1 MRILLAVDESHESAE
16 AARALAHVAQA
27 ERVIVLHVLEQPWSG
42 YPVLPEYP
50 LIALETARELCEA
63 ADEQMRKE
71 AQGLLDR
78 VCRTLPQKLG
88 PIVTRIETGSP
99 AETIL
104 TVAEDERAD
113 LIVMGARGRRALPEM
128 ALGSVSHAVVLHA
141 TCPTLV
147 VKTPL
152 PVLRRIL
159 VAVQGPE
166 DSAAAMRFLA
176 SKPFTT
182 AVELTVL
189 NVLPV
194 ARSVWEETPPAV
206 ESLRTRAY
214 EGARQFVNSV
224 ASQLSALG
232 YAATGITSTGFAA
245 DKIVRE
251 SETEGADLIMIG
263 CRARREATRILMG
276 SIAYAVLHWAKKP
289 ILVFR

>member
-1 MRILLAVDESHESAE
+1 
-16 AARALAHVAQA
+16 
-27 ERVIVLHVLEQPWSG
+27 
-42 YPVLPEYP
+42 VLPEYP
-50 LIALETARELCEA
+50 VIALETARELCEA

-78 VCRTLPQKLG
+78 VGGSLPQKLG

-99 AETIL
+99 AEAIL
-104 TVAEDERAD
+104 AVAEDERAD
-113 LIVMGARGRRALPEM
+113 LIVMGARGRQAVPEM
-128 ALGSVSHAVVLHA
+128 AIGSVSHAVVLHA

-152 PVLRRIL
+152 PVLRRAL
-159 VAVQGPE
+159 LAVQGPE

-176 SKPFTT
+176 TKPFAT

-189 NVLPV
+189 TVLPV

-206 ESLRTRAY
+206 ESMRTRAF
-214 EGARQFVNSV
+214 EGARRFVNDV

-232 YAATGITSTGFAA
+232 YAATGITSAGYAA
-245 DKIVRE
+245 DKILRE
-251 SETEGADLIMIG
+251 SETQGADLIMIG

-276 SIAYAVLHWAKKP
+276 SIAYAVLHRAKKP